1 MDKKLLNQQSQQWE
15 SSFSSKPEM
24 FGLDPSYSAQKAL
37 EIFKK
42 NNIKNIIEL
51 GSGLGRDTIYF
62 AKNNIKVHA
71 LDFSPSAINKIN
83 EKSSSLGLDKLI
95 TTEVFDVRKDF
106 TFVKKDFDAC
116 YSHMLYCMALTLD
129 ELEILNKKINN
140 ILKENGLN
148 IYTVRNTSDGDFKK
162 GLHITEDLYEMNGF
176 IVHFFSDEKI
186 KKLLNGYKNL
196 EIIRF
201 EEGNFPRKLSMV
213 INKKTS

>member
-1 MDKKLLNQQSQQWE
+1 M
-15 SSFSSKPEM
+15 
-24 FGLDPSYSAQKAL
+24 
-37 EIFKK
+37 
-42 NNIKNIIEL
+42 
-51 GSGLGRDTIYF
+51 
-62 AKNNIKVHA
+62 
-71 LDFSPSAINKIN
+71 
-83 EKSSSLGLDKLI
+83 DKLI

-129 ELEILNKKINN
+129 ELEILNKKINH
-140 ILKENGLN
+140 ILKEGGLN

-162 GLHITEDLYEMNGF
+162 GLHIAEDLYEMNGF